1 MNKRETAFVKTVLDY
16 YRRFGRHDLPWRQ
29 TTDPYH
35 ILVSEI
41 MLQQTQVER
50 VIPKYQA
57 FIERW
62 PTVQTLADAS
72 LKDILVAWQGLGYNR
87 RARFLHLCAQTVV
100 REYGG
105 VFPRTVTAL
114 NSLPGIG
121 AYTAG
126 AIMAFAYNSGVPLI
140 ETNVRTV
147 FIHHFFV
154 RRETVTDQEI
164 LRLVEK
170 TLPHDNPRAW
180 YAALMDY
187 GTNLKRTLPPIH
199 RKSRTYKKQAAFKGS
214 LRAVRG
220 AVLRQLTATSHSTI
234 PKLIKATGE
243 SRERVVEALEGL
255 KSDGLIRVSG
265 SRVQIC

>member
-50 VIPKYQA
+50 VITKYQA
-57 FIERW
+57 FIARW

-105 VFPRTVTAL
+105 VFPRTVAAL
-114 NSLPGIG
+114 NRLPGIG

-147 FIHHFFV
+147 FIHHFFA

-170 TLPHDNPRAW
+170 TLPRDNPRAW

-187 GTNLKRTLPPIH
+187 GTYLKRTVPPVH
-199 RKSRTYKKQAAFKGS
+199 RKSRTYKKQTAFKGS

-220 AVLRQLTATSHSTI
+220 AVLRLLTATTYSTI
-234 PKLIKATGE
+234 PKLIEATGE
-243 SRERVVEALEGL
+243 TRERVVEALEGL
-255 KSDGLIRVSG
+255 KGDGLIRVSG